1 MNRVANVL
9 FWSVISAAFI
19 GPGTVTTAASA
30 GALFGLELAWALV
43 FSTLACIVLQ
53 EAVAR
58 LVIGSG
64 EGLGVAIRAQAGGER
79 TARLLAAFVGGSV
92 VLGCAAYEAGN
103 ILGGVAGLELLL
115 PSGTKAWTLLSGVLA
130 AALLWSGTATV
141 IARGLGFVVALMG
154 AAFAITAIRLG
165 PDPAAVLTG
174 GFVPRLP
181 EGSEV
186 LVLGLVGTTVVP
198 YNLFLGA
205 GLARGQGLGLMRGGL
220 IVAIA
225 LGGLISLAVM
235 VVGTALDGPMRFDAL
250 AIMLRDRLGE
260 GGAVLFGAGLFAA
273 GFSSAVTAPLAA
285 ALTVGSLLPTPT
297 DDLRSPV
304 LRVVAL
310 GVLSFGVAIGLGG
323 WRPVPVIVL
332 AQAANG
338 LVLPLVAVMVLLA
351 VNDRRRLRDGTING
365 PVGNVLGVTCVAVT
379 IVIGTSALAR
389 VAATVFGIEPVPPV
403 TLLRVSAGIVAVVLV
418 VAARR
423 RRRRVDAG

>member
-1 MNRVANVL
+1 
-9 FWSVISAAFI
+9 
-19 GPGTVTTAASA
+19 
-30 GALFGLELAWALV
+30 
-43 FSTLACIVLQ
+43 
-53 EAVAR
+53 
-58 LVIGSG
+58 
-64 EGLGVAIRAQAGGER
+64 
-79 TARLLAAFVGGSV
+79 
-92 VLGCAAYEAGN
+92 
-103 ILGGVAGLELLL
+103 
-115 PSGTKAWTLLSGVLA
+115 
-130 AALLWSGTATV
+130 
-141 IARGLGFVVALMG
+141 
-154 AAFAITAIRLG
+154 
-165 PDPAAVLTG
+165 
-174 GFVPRLP
+174 
-181 EGSEV
+181 
-186 LVLGLVGTTVVP
+186 
-198 YNLFLGA
+198 
-205 GLARGQGLGLMRGGL
+205 
-220 IVAIA
+220 
-225 LGGLISLAVM
+225 
-235 VVGTALDGPMRFDAL
+235 MRFDAL